1 MFASATSYNCLQ
13 YSAEYRLERDG
24 SKNSSAEI
32 TESLFLNEIAQLGEL
47 RMMKLKIEESGR
59 LRVGELNELK
69 IRELE
74 KLRIERIKKKKT
86 LKVIKR
92 IKCQRVGGLEKI
104 KNYRV
109 KECRN

>member
-1 MFASATSYNCLQ
+1 MV
-13 YSAEYRLERDG
+13 
-24 SKNSSAEI
+24 
-32 TESLFLNEIAQLGEL
+32 
-47 RMMKLKIEESGR
+47 KLKIRESAR

-74 KLRIERIKKKKT
+74 KLRIERIKKKKKT

-92 IKCQRVGGLEKI
+92 IKCQRVGELEKI

>member
-1 MFASATSYNCLQ
+1 M
-13 YSAEYRLERDG
+13 
-24 SKNSSAEI
+24 
-32 TESLFLNEIAQLGEL
+32 FLNEITELGEL
-47 RMMKLKIEESGR
+47 RVVKLKIRESAR

-74 KLRIERIKKKKT
+74 KLRIEKIKKKKT

-92 IKCQRVGGLEKI
+92 IKCQRVGELEKI